1 MDETPHIPPSSSDRI
16 RPAQPARPDAV
27 AGSRPA
33 SPAFEALLER
43 LTARAAEL
51 EDRSHSLESPAQL
64 PEAVDAAR
72 ASLEDALTLGE
83 QLLEAYRAAEQ
94 AGGSPEVQP

>member
-1 MDETPHIPPSSSDRI
+1 MTIMAEISPLNLNGPGALQPGS
-16 RPAQPARPDAV
+16 PARTERSTD
-27 AGSRPA
+27 G

-51 EDRSHSLESPAQL
+51 DVKTREVAQPEDL
-64 PEAVDAAR
+64 PGAVDAAR

-83 QLLEAYRAAEQ
+83 QLLEAFHAEQ
-94 AGGSPEVQP
+94 RRGAKP

>member
-1 MDETPHIPPSSSDRI
+1 MADL
-16 RPAQPARPDAV
+16 PALNLNGPGALQPGAPARSTRGASADT
-27 AGSRPA
+27 

-51 EDRSHSLESPAQL
+51 DVKSRALARPEDL
-64 PEAVDAAR
+64 PGAVDAAR

-83 QLLEAYRAAEQ
+83 QLLDAYQAEQ
-94 AGGSPEVQP
+94 QRGVKR